1 MNQNKILP
9 PAEYKWL
16 YGCAKTS
23 SISIKDIADIYN
35 VTAKIMRYR
44 IERGIFPPADFKTK
58 LTFSKA
64 SQLRWYVPTVINQVL
79 IDVHKGQVAQYAEQ
93 IGV

>member
-1 MNQNKILP
+1 MNQHKILP

-23 SISIKDIADIYN
+23 SINIKDIAGIYN
-35 VTAKIMRYR
+35 VTVRIMQCR
-44 IERGIFPPADFKTK
+44 IARGIFPHADVKYK
-58 LTFSKA
+58 LTFGKG
-64 SQLRWYVPTVINQVL
+64 SQLRWYIPTVINQVL